1 MNTPEPQDPGAPDA
15 VAPNPGEADAGALD
29 AAAVA
34 RLRLVI
40 ARLHRRLAQS
50 SAGQEFTFAQQSA
63 IARIEQHGP
72 LRLGELAA
80 LEGVSAPSMTRTVGP
95 LVTAGVVERLP
106 DPTDGRS
113 FLVAIAPA
121 GADLLAGIRRQ
132 RSEHLAR
139 RAEALAPDEQAL
151 LLAALPVLEHLLA
164 ADDT

>member
-15 VAPNPGEADAGALD
+15 VAPNPGEPDAGALD

>member
-15 VAPNPGEADAGALD
+15 VALNPGAPDAGALD

-151 LLAALPVLEHLLA
+151 LRAALPVLEHLLA

>member
-1 MNTPEPQDPGAPDA
+1 MNTPEPQGPSALDP
-15 VAPNPGEADAGALD
+15 VALD

-80 LEGVSAPSMTRTVGP
+80 LEGVSAPTMTRTVGP

-121 GADLLAGIRRQ
+121 GAELLAGIRRQ

-151 LLAALPVLEHLLA
+151 LLAALPVLEHLLTA
-164 ADDT
+164 EDS

>member
-1 MNTPEPQDPGAPDA
+1 MTAPEQAGPAPGPEAGGA
-15 VAPNPGEADAGALD
+15 RPGPLD

-95 LVTAGVVERLP
+95 LVTSGVVERLP

-113 FLVAIAPA
+113 FLVAVAPA
-121 GADLLAGIRRQ
+121 GAELLAGIRRQ

-139 RAEALAPDEQAL
+139 RAEALTPEEQGL

-164 ADDT
+164 AEDA

>member
-1 MNTPEPQDPGAPDA
+1 MNTPEPQGPDT
-15 VAPNPGEADAGALD
+15 PD

-113 FLVAIAPA
+113 FLVAVAPA
-121 GADLLAGIRRQ
+121 GAELLAGIRRQ
-132 RSEHLAR
+132 RSELLAR
-139 RAEALAPDEQAL
+139 RMQALTPDEQAV

-164 ADDT
+164 AEEA

>member
-1 MNTPEPQDPGAPDA
+1 MTAPEQAGPAPGPEAGGA
-15 VAPNPGEADAGALD
+15 GPGPLD

-95 LVTAGVVERLP
+95 LVTSGVVERLP

-113 FLVAIAPA
+113 FLVAVAPA
-121 GADLLAGIRRQ
+121 GAELLAGIRRQ

-139 RAEALAPDEQAL
+139 RAEALTPEEQGL

-164 ADDT
+164 AEDA

>member
-1 MNTPEPQDPGAPDA
+1 MTAPEPLGPAPGGAE
-15 VAPNPGEADAGALD
+15 PGPLD

-113 FLVAIAPA
+113 FLVALAPA
-121 GADLLAGIRRQ
+121 GAELLAGIRRQ
-132 RSEHLAR
+132 RSELLAR
-139 RAEALAPDEQAL
+139 RAENLTPDEQAL

-164 ADDT
+164 AEDT